1 MIRNGELPVEINLRV
16 VVVLRLAGVAPGER
30 TEEGIG
36 QQAGNLFLGQS
47 QGLIH
52 ILLKQGDWLQKWEG
66 ERGRKGRKCN

>member
-16 VVVLRLAGVAPGER
+16 VVVLRLARVAPGER
-30 TEEGIG
+30 TEEGVG

-52 ILLKQGDWLQKWEG
+52 VLLKQGDWLQKWEG
-66 ERGRKGRKCN
+66 EKERGRKM